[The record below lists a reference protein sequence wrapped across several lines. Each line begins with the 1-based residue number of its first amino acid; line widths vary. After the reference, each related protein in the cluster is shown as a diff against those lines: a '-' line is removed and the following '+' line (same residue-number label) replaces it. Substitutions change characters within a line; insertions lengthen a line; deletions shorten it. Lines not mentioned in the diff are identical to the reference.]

1 MGVSCSYTPRSE
13 ASPHGAGG
21 WTPTVSLEVLR
32 LHPRECGRWW
42 DQAWGA
48 GVGSDRG
55 GTWWPAAGWPRR
67 RSVVRSQTSARCRHS
82 SRPRPFPLSAGR
94 GRLAGAEPLGVV
106 VSASRCRPRCTRS
119 ETCVSVSSSHPGTFS
134 GVAGTPSRCLRRPA
148 GGRRDGRRPPWGCGQ
163 RGPRTSAG
171 LQAEHAPASPASC
184 FRPPAGRPADLGE
197 TQHTLNQASSGGKAA
212 GSKCRGDSA
221 PTAGCGRGRLA
232 HSGVTDCAFQGL
244 RGERP
249 CPGHR
254 SRLLSA
260 TLLSAP

>member
-1 MGVSCSYTPRSE
+1 MASE
-13 ASPHGAGG
+13 ALRCPKSDICTLPAQLPPSPLPA
-21 WTPTVSLEVLR
+21 ER
-32 LHPRECGRWW
+32 
-42 DQAWGA
+42 
-48 GVGSDRG
+48 GSR
-55 GTWWPAAGWPRR
+55 A
-67 RSVVRSQTSARCRHS
+67 S
-82 SRPRPFPLSAGR
+82 GR
-94 GRLAGAEPLGVV
+94 GRAPGRRACGVV
-106 VSASRCRPRCTRS
+106 VSAPRCRPRCTRS
-119 ETCVSVSSSHPGTFS
+119 VTCVSVSSSHPGTFS

-171 LQAEHAPASPASC
+171 SRAEHAPASPTSC

-197 TQHTLNQASSGGKAA
+197 TQHTLNQVSSGGKAA

-249 CPGHR
+249 CPGHQ